1 MTPKRKYIFKHK
13 DMPKYKISIPAEHLM
28 DAIAIL
34 EDTIITPTDFKH
46 LRTTTVKQIENL

>member
-13 DMPKYKISIPAEHLM
+13 DMPKYKISIHAEHLM